1 MTDKNS
7 NFEEKEDKKKGASSV
22 RREKLPI
29 YGVSIGYS
37 AGRSSIFTFLSYFGV
52 VLGASPLEQSI
63 LTSVRNLGSN
73 IFQSLWG
80 WLADLKGR
88 KLVIFIGLAT
98 LTLSTLLTPFVNNP
112 LQLVLISIVMT
123 TIGFS
128 IIPAWNAFLGDYASE
143 KIRATFIG
151 HINSIGT
158 LSSIFVIFLMGII
171 MDMSPFPFPRQAT
184 DYALSKLAFYIP
196 FLTGAVIF
204 FGALI
209 ASLFLVEKYDAHK
222 KTIIEDELRLSW
234 RTLISRNPPFKRL
247 LPIDVF
253 FKFAMSTAWPIFP
266 FVTLR
271 VADSWTMVAIMWLVF
286 NLPRS
291 LGQKYGGILAD
302 RFNKKI
308 VLLISRLTYTVVPL
322 GYAIGLV
329 TGNVWILISVNIPG
343 GMAFGAEET
352 AIASYSLDCSTA
364 DTKARYFS
372 ILLTAEGV
380 SAFAGS
386 LFSGLIM
393 DIWLRLA
400 GINYAS
406 EAFNL
411 ILFLILLMIT
421 LLRLISG
428 SLHKFIYENPLDFE
442 LEKLVRN

>member
-1 MTDKNS
+1 
-7 NFEEKEDKKKGASSV
+7 
-22 RREKLPI
+22 
-29 YGVSIGYS
+29 
-37 AGRSSIFTFLSYFGV
+37 
-52 VLGASPLEQSI
+52 
-63 LTSVRNLGSN
+63 
-73 IFQSLWG
+73 
-80 WLADLKGR
+80 
-88 KLVIFIGLAT
+88 
-98 LTLSTLLTPFVNNP
+98 
-112 LQLVLISIVMT
+112 
-123 TIGFS
+123 
-128 IIPAWNAFLGDYASE
+128 
-143 KIRATFIG
+143 
-151 HINSIGT
+151 
-158 LSSIFVIFLMGII
+158 
-171 MDMSPFPFPRQAT
+171 
-184 DYALSKLAFYIP
+184 
-196 FLTGAVIF
+196 
-204 FGALI
+204 
-209 ASLFLVEKYDAHK
+209 
-222 KTIIEDELRLSW
+222 
-234 RTLISRNPPFKRL
+234 
-247 LPIDVF
+247 
-253 FKFAMSTAWPIFP
+253 
-266 FVTLR
+266 
-271 VADSWTMVAIMWLVF
+271 IMWLVF